1 MKNVGAPERI
11 KEVVLE
17 KTTTAVI
24 LGGFLAVRGE
34 RVLPLDLD
42 PYGSMTCYVIYAP
55 DVVKSSS
62 FNLFSAE
69 DLKLPGLTVALPS
82 VELEGIYPVAIES
95 LFVDDKGS

>member
-1 MKNVGAPERI
+1 
-11 KEVVLE
+11 
-17 KTTTAVI
+17 VI

-95 LFVDDKGS
+95 LFVDDKGSSSVGYCR